1 MNAIKPDTRIIKKYA
16 NRRLYDTGCSQS
28 ITLQDVRD
36 LIGAGHNIQVVEA
49 KTGKDVTRSVLLQI
63 VADQELLG
71 RPVLSNEFLE
81 SMIRVNSNPM
91 RDLTR
96 GYLEKVM
103 THIEAQ
109 QDSVENAWA
118 ATLKSTGL
126 KDLGGISPLAPF
138 RQFQKKVF
146 EVWTAAL
153 TPGLRED
160 PPQAADDAD
169 DSGDEGDFKRD

>member
-1 MNAIKPDTRIIKKYA
+1 MDGIKPEPRIIKKYA
-16 NRRLYDTGCSQS
+16 NRRLYDTGSSQS

-36 LIGAGHNIQVVEA
+36 LVGAGHSVQVIEA

-96 GYLEKVM
+96 GYLQKVM
-103 THIEAQ
+103 THLETQ
-109 QDSVENAWA
+109 QDSVERAWA
-118 ATLKSTGL
+118 ATMKSTGL
-126 KDLGGISPLAPF
+126 QDLGAISPLAPF
-138 RQFQKKVF
+138 RQFQKKMF

-153 TPGLRED
+153 TPSLRED
-160 PPQAADDAD
+160 PPEEHDESEAD
-169 DSGDEGDFKRD
+169 R

>member
-1 MNAIKPDTRIIKKYA
+1 MTGEPRIIKKYA
-16 NRRLYDTGCSQS
+16 NRRLYDTGSSQS

-36 LIGAGHNIQVVEA
+36 LIGAGHHVQVVEA
-49 KTGKDVTRSVLLQI
+49 KSGRDVTRSVLLQI

-96 GYLEKVM
+96 GYLERVM
-103 THIEAQ
+103 THLESQ
-109 QDSVENAWA
+109 QDSVERAWSS
-118 ATLKSTGL
+118 TLKSSGL
-126 KDLGGISPLAPF
+126 EDLGQMSPLAPF
-138 RQFQKKVF
+138 RQFQKKMF

-153 TPGLRED
+153 TPGLREE
-160 PPQAADDAD
+160 PPEDQE
-169 DSGDEGDFKRD
+169 DSEPER

>member
-1 MNAIKPDTRIIKKYA
+1 MKPEPRIIKKYA
-16 NRRLYDTGCSQS
+16 NRRLYDTGSSQS

-36 LIGAGHNIQVVEA
+36 LVGAGHSIQVVEA

-71 RPVLSNEFLE
+71 RPVLSNDFLE

-103 THIEAQ
+103 THLEAQ
-109 QDSVENAWA
+109 QDSVESAWA
-118 ATLKSTGL
+118 ATMKSTGL
-126 KDLGGISPLAPF
+126 NELGAMSPLAPF
-138 RQFQKKVF
+138 RQFQKKMF

-153 TPGLRED
+153 TPSLREE
-160 PPQAADDAD
+160 PPAEPDDQE
-169 DSGDEGDFKRD
+169 DER

>member
-1 MNAIKPDTRIIKKYA
+1 MEGSNSETRIIKKYA
-16 NRRLYDTGCSQS
+16 NRRLYDTGSSQS
-28 ITLQDVRD
+28 ITLHDVRD
-36 LIGAGHNIQVVEA
+36 LVGAGHSIQVVEA

-103 THIEAQ
+103 THLETQ
-109 QDSVENAWA
+109 QDSVESAWA
-118 ATLKSTGL
+118 ATMKSTGL
-126 KDLGGISPLAPF
+126 SDLSSVSPLAPF
-138 RQFQKKVF
+138 RQFQKKMF
-146 EVWTAAL
+146 EVWTEAL
-153 TPGLRED
+153 TPTLRDDPPAVPDETEED
-160 PPQAADDAD
+160 P
-169 DSGDEGDFKRD
+169 EENR

>member
-1 MNAIKPDTRIIKKYA
+1 MTREKRIIKKYA
-16 NRRLYDTGCSQS
+16 NRRLYDTGSSQS
-28 ITLQDVRD
+28 ITLHDVRD
-36 LIGAGHNIQVVEA
+36 LVGAGYPVQVIEA

-81 SMIRVNSNPM
+81 SMIRVSSNPM

-103 THIEAQ
+103 THLESQ

-118 ATLKSTGL
+118 STLKSSGL
-126 KDLGGISPLAPF
+126 EDLGSVSPLAPF
-138 RQFQKKVF
+138 RQFQKKMF
-146 EVWTAAL
+146 EIWTAAL
-153 TPGLRED
+153 TPTLRDD
-160 PPQAADDAD
+160 PPFADEEDEID
-169 DSGDEGDFKRD
+169 DR

>member
-1 MNAIKPDTRIIKKYA
+1 MESSRPATRIIKKYA
-16 NRRLYDTGCSQS
+16 NRRLYDTGSSQS

-36 LIGAGHNIQVVEA
+36 LVGAGHSIQVLEA
-49 KTGKDVTRSVLLQI
+49 KTGKDVTRAVLLQI

-103 THIEAQ
+103 RHLEAQ
-109 QDSVENAWA
+109 QDSVEHAWA
-118 ATLKSTGL
+118 ATMKSAGL
-126 KDLGGISPLAPF
+126 NDLGALSPLAPF
-138 RQFQKKVF
+138 RQFQKKMF
-146 EVWTAAL
+146 AIWTAAL
-153 TPGLRED
+153 TPSLREELPPD
-160 PPQAADDAD
+160 PQE
-169 DSGDEGDFKRD
+169 SEQER

>member
-1 MNAIKPDTRIIKKYA
+1 MNREPRIIKKYA
-16 NRRLYDTGCSQS
+16 NRRLYDTGSSQS

-36 LIGAGHNIQVVEA
+36 LIGAGYPIQVVEA
-49 KTGKDVTRSVLLQI
+49 KTGKDVTRPVLLQI

-71 RPVLSNEFLE
+71 RPVLSNDFLE

-103 THIEAQ
+103 THLESQ
-109 QDSVENAWA
+109 QDSVESAWA
-118 ATLKSTGL
+118 STLKSSGL
-126 KDLGGISPLAPF
+126 EDLGSISPLAPF
-138 RQFQKKVF
+138 RQFQKRMF

-153 TPGLRED
+153 TPALRDEPAVDED
-160 PPQAADDAD
+160 
-169 DSGDEGDFKRD
+169 DEQR

>member
-1 MNAIKPDTRIIKKYA
+1 MNRAKPAPRIIKKYA
-16 NRRLYDTGCSQS
+16 NRRLYDTGSSQS

-36 LIGAGHNIQVVEA
+36 LVGAGQSVQVLEA

-103 THIEAQ
+103 THLEAQ
-109 QDSVENAWA
+109 QDSVECAWA

-126 KDLGGISPLAPF
+126 KDLGALAPLAPF
-138 RQFQKKVF
+138 RQFQKKMF

-153 TPGLRED
+153 TPSLRED
-160 PPQAADDAD
+160 PP
-169 DSGDEGDFKRD
+169 SELDEPEDER

>member
-1 MNAIKPDTRIIKKYA
+1 MNTTKPDARVIKKYA
-16 NRRLYDTGCSQS
+16 NRRLYDTGSSQS

-36 LIGAGHNIQVVEA
+36 LVGAGHSIQVVEA

-103 THIEAQ
+103 THLEAQ
-109 QDSVENAWA
+109 QDSVESAWA
-118 ATLKSTGL
+118 ATLQSTGL
-126 KDLGGISPLAPF
+126 KDLGAISPLAPF
-138 RQFQKKVF
+138 RQFQKKMF

-153 TPGLRED
+153 TPSLRED
-160 PPQAADDAD
+160 PPESPDEADE
-169 DSGDEGDFKRD
+169 DEQETSFKRD

>member
-1 MNAIKPDTRIIKKYA
+1 MDGIKSEPRIIKKYA
-16 NRRLYDTGCSQS
+16 NRRLYDTGSSQS

-36 LIGAGHNIQVVEA
+36 LVGAGHSIQVVEA

-103 THIEAQ
+103 THLEAQ
-109 QDSVENAWA
+109 QDTVESAWA
-118 ATLKSTGL
+118 ATMKSTGL
-126 KDLGGISPLAPF
+126 KDLGAVSPLAPF
-138 RQFQKKVF
+138 RQFQKKMF

-153 TPGLRED
+153 TPTLREE
-160 PPQAADDAD
+160 PPAE
-169 DSGDEGDFKRD
+169 SGGEAEEPDENR

>member
-1 MNAIKPDTRIIKKYA
+1 MNSMKPEPRIIKKYA
-16 NRRLYDTGCSQS
+16 NRRLYDTGSSQS

-36 LIGAGHNIQVVEA
+36 LVGAGHSIQVVEA

-71 RPVLSNEFLE
+71 RPVLSNDFLE

-103 THIEAQ
+103 THLEAQ
-109 QDSVENAWA
+109 QDSVESAWA
-118 ATLKSTGL
+118 ATMKSTGL
-126 KDLGGISPLAPF
+126 NELGAMSPLAPF
-138 RQFQKKVF
+138 RQFQKKMF

-153 TPGLRED
+153 TPSLREE
-160 PPQAADDAD
+160 PPAEPDDQE
-169 DSGDEGDFKRD
+169 DER

>member
-1 MNAIKPDTRIIKKYA
+1 MNREMRIIKKYA
-16 NRRLYDTGCSQS
+16 NRRLYDTGSSQS

-36 LIGAGHNIQVVEA
+36 LIGAGYPVQVVEA

-71 RPVLSNEFLE
+71 RPVLSNEFLA

-103 THIEAQ
+103 MHLESQ

-118 ATLKSTGL
+118 STLKSSGL
-126 KDLGGISPLAPF
+126 EDLGTVSPLAPF
-138 RQFQKKVF
+138 RQFQKKMF
-146 EVWTAAL
+146 EIWTAAL
-153 TPGLRED
+153 TPTLRDD
-160 PPQAADDAD
+160 PPDSDEDD
-169 DSGDEGDFKRD
+169 ER

>member
-1 MNAIKPDTRIIKKYA
+1 MDGIKSEPRIIKKYA
-16 NRRLYDTGCSQS
+16 NRRLYDTGSSQS

-36 LIGAGHNIQVVEA
+36 LVGAGHSIQVVEA

-103 THIEAQ
+103 THLESQ
-109 QDSVENAWA
+109 QDSVEHAWA
-118 ATLKSTGL
+118 STLKSSGL
-126 KDLGGISPLAPF
+126 EDLGSISPLAPF
-138 RQFQKKVF
+138 RQFQKKMF

-153 TPGLRED
+153 TPSLRDD
-160 PPQAADDAD
+160 PPADED
-169 DSGDEGDFKRD
+169 DNPR

>member
-1 MNAIKPDTRIIKKYA
+1 MDAIKPEPRIIKKYA
-16 NRRLYDTGCSQS
+16 NRRLYDTGSSQS

-36 LIGAGHNIQVVEA
+36 LVGAGHSIQVVEA

-103 THIEAQ
+103 THLEAQ
-109 QDSVENAWA
+109 QDSVESAWA
-118 ATLKSTGL
+118 ATLKSAGM
-126 KDLGGISPLAPF
+126 KDFGAISPLAPF
-138 RQFQKKVF
+138 RQFQKKMF
-146 EVWTAAL
+146 EVWTQAL
-153 TPGLRED
+153 TPSLRDEPSVD
-160 PPQAADDAD
+160 P
-169 DSGDEGDFKRD
+169 DEFDESDQKR